1 MTGEHVQDLLLDLA
15 YGELPADR
23 AAEVEAHLATCE
35 VCRAERDEMARTRAL
50 VAPLRSLEEPRPG
63 FDERIIKSARA
74 EAGLQADGTPGT
86 TIEVSGSVKPLGLQ
100 AARVDPLAPGV
111 KVARKEVSKR
121 VLWRRRAIAGA
132 SIAGAAA
139 VALIVATSS
148 VRRPSVDRSAEV
160 PELKVR
166 APTVASGPGSE
177 DSLAAKDLP
186 RTQSA
191 PIAPPPLPQ
200 GSGGDL
206 AAPPPSFRAA
216 PSTAARELSDAAK
229 KPEEPARKKKA
240 AAPPAP
246 AKTDEKKAQG
256 LNHRTFDDRAAS
268 QPSPP
273 TAPAPQATRTPA
285 SEQMALKRSPE
296 KSPAETRAR
305 AVDGVAGGVAGG
317 QAAPS
322 LPIARPEAGSTTTAA
337 EADLDPDRLE
347 ESAGQARRAGSYPR
361 AAELYKLASGLRRSK
376 NDTSRA
382 AWDLAH
388 AVECLAA
395 ASKLREAGDVR
406 TELMRSYPSEEGPQR
421 AANRALGWPASP
433 QP

>member
-285 SEQMALKRSPE
+285 SEQMALKRSP
-296 KSPAETRAR
+296 
-305 AVDGVAGGVAGG
+305 
-317 QAAPS
+317 AP
-322 LPIARPEAGSTTTAA
+322 PPGTWRM
-337 EADLDPDRLE
+337 RL
-347 ESAGQARRAGSYPR
+347 RAGRPR
-361 AAELYKLASGLRRSK
+361 LP
-376 NDTSRA
+376 SR
-382 AWDLAH
+382 
-388 AVECLAA
+388 
-395 ASKLREAGDVR
+395 
-406 TELMRSYPSEEGPQR
+406 
-421 AANRALGWPASP
+421 
-433 QP
+433 